1 MIKLT
6 FDRFSVDEPADSRSR
21 NSVCMTFKLDVFFL
35 VDKFVTWRLVLAP
48 VRPRYA
54 NRWTIQSTG
63 ETQVRKVQSS
73 AHGVQIP
80 DGQRQFW
87 GCWKALGPRGIVA
100 YDKLRSERIYEFS
113 EGQC

>member
-54 NRWTIQSTG
+54 NR
-63 ETQVRKVQSS
+63 
-73 AHGVQIP
+73 
-80 DGQRQFW
+80 
-87 GCWKALGPRGIVA
+87 
-100 YDKLRSERIYEFS
+100 
-113 EGQC
+113 